1 MFSTR
6 QSSNISAVI
15 LNCLENLNR
24 AAQYYECFALKWFPE
39 NQTLRSC
46 WNVEYETIDYIYIYK
61 DNCLKGDA
69 VLCKCS
75 YLIIAP
81 IFNVRNSNCNII
93 KIIHVLLTEMRRTNT
108 KNTII
113 IMHGNEDTLSEFSQ
127 LFFFKNKFIQIK

>member
-1 MFSTR
+1 M
-6 QSSNISAVI
+6 
-15 LNCLENLNR
+15 
-24 AAQYYECFALKWFPE
+24 
-39 NQTLRSC
+39 
-46 WNVEYETIDYIYIYK
+46 
-61 DNCLKGDA
+61 KGDA

-113 IMHGNEDTLSEFSQ
+113 IMHGNEDTLSEFSE
-127 LFFFKNKFIQIK
+127 LFFFLRTSLSKLNKCLLLLVLEFRKKCEYIVF